1 MRLEYLPDPLCASR
15 GPTGSDP
22 PADGLSVAN
31 HPAGNDHGYDE
42 LQLTKLP
49 EDPELS
55 AHQELDAGAGALEE
69 PVGGDL
75 LLDEGLIG
83 GLLVDEPDGVADDPD
98 EETEPLL
105 EELLDPA
112 PLLLD

>member
-1 MRLEYLPDPLCASR
+1 MRLECLPDLLCGSR

-55 AHQELDAGAGALEE
+55 SHQELDAGAGALEE
-69 PVGGDL
+69 PVGGEL

-83 GLLVDEPDGVADDPD
+83 GLLVDEPDDVADDPD